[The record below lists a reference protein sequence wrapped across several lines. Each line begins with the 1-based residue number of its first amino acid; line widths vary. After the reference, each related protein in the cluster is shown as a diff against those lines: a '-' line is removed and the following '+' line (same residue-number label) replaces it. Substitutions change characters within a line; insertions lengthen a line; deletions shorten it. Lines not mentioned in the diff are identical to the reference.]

1 MSMKMM
7 TAVSVAALIAAAPVA
22 AQTMANT
29 ATELNVRATPSPFG
43 EISGVLEQ
51 GAEVT
56 IDGCL
61 EDVSWCQISSG
72 EMMGWASG
80 QYLYVAE
87 GSEAV
92 PLVNMAGEQA
102 PVTVIERPV
111 EAEAEVADG
120 EVTEGDQTASALA
133 TGTVGA
139 LTAAAFGGPVGAI
152 VASGIAGTVLGS
164 EVAEPT
170 EETITFVNANP
181 VETVYLDG
189 EVVRGAAIPASVTTY
204 EVPQENLRYLNV
216 NNLPVLVDAETGTIV
231 RILR

>member
-1 MSMKMM
+1 MSTKFM
-7 TAVSVAALIAAAPVA
+7 TAVSVAAMIAAAPVV

-43 EISGVLEQ
+43 EIAGVLEQ

-61 EDVSWCQISSG
+61 QDVSWCKISSG
-72 EMMGWASG
+72 EMVGWASG

-87 GSEAV
+87 GSDAV
-92 PLVNMAGEQA
+92 PLVNFSGDAEIVTIEA
-102 PVTVIERPV
+102 PA
-111 EAEAEVADG
+111 EAEA
-120 EVTEGDQTASALA
+120 EVTEGDQDAAALA

-139 LTAAAFGGPVGAI
+139 LTAYAFGGPVGAI
-152 VASGIAGTVLGS
+152 VASGIAGTVLGA
-164 EVAEPT
+164 EAVEPT
-170 EETITFVNANP
+170 EETLTFVSANP
-181 VETVYLDG
+181 VETVYLEG
-189 EVVRGAAIPASVTTY
+189 EVVRGAVVPTEVTTY

-216 NNLPVLVDAETGTIV
+216 NGLPVIVDAETGTIV